1 MNIRRA
7 AEHNEVMAAI
17 HPHPKPTKE
26 NKTKRVPVEKR
37 RKRLEKQIAD
47 IAKLII
53 FWRDGQRCVMD
64 FMDGSRCGNGLMW
77 NHVISQSQSSWL
89 RIDLGNIVC
98 GCGNHNLLDFHG
110 DKTLTLW
117 YCKNLGVHALQ
128 ALQQAAREHAGQK
141 RTEAELEAI
150 LEHYDQLY
158 QSRYTAE
165 LDFMWLIDAG
175 YYGDIVKAVY
185 VGK

>member
-1 MNIRRA
+1 MTTKLQRA
-7 AEHNEVMAAI
+7 VEIHETMAAI
-17 HPHPKPTKE
+17 HAHPKPTKE
-26 NKTKRVPVEKR
+26 RKPKRVPVEKR

-53 FWRDGQRCVMD
+53 FWRDGQVCVMGGV
-64 FMDGSRCGNGLMW
+64 DGGRCGNGLMW

-117 YCKNLGVHALQ
+117 YCQKFGVPALQ
-128 ALQQAAREHAGQK
+128 ALQKAAREHAGQK
-141 RTEAELEAI
+141 RTEEELEAI
-150 LEHYDQLY
+150 LAHYDELY
-158 QSRYTAE
+158 QSRYTADLTLQGLVE
-165 LDFMWLIDAG
+165 AG
-175 YYGDIVKAVY
+175 YYGETIRQCVT
-185 VGK
+185 